1 MTTAAQTVLEP
12 AARVRAQKGQQQTR
26 STWSE
31 QSTPSTR
38 TTTGSSAAQ
47 QGRTEETHPDGAGLH
62 LRTRTFRPPV
72 PIPYLGRGE
81 ELPARDM
88 VFYGGLGALAVAG
101 ALEWPV
107 ALAIGGAT
115 WLLRGRRKE
124 GR

>member
-12 AARVRAQKGQQQTR
+12 AARVRAQKGQQQAGN
-26 STWSE
+26 
-31 QSTPSTR
+31 TPR
-38 TTTGSSAAQ
+38 MTTGRPQAWQ
-47 QGRTEETHPDGAGLH
+47 ERTEGTHPDGAGLH

-72 PIPYLGRGE
+72 PIPYLSRE
-81 ELPARDM
+81 ELPVRDLA
-88 VFYGGLGALAVAG
+88 FYGGLGVLTVAG

-124 GR
+124 EQH

>member
-12 AARVRAQKGQQQTR
+12 TARVRAQKGQRPAQG
-26 STWSE
+26 STWR
-31 QSTPSTR
+31 STPSTR
-38 TTTGSSAAQ
+38 TTTGSPQ
-47 QGRTEETHPDGAGLH
+47 VQRERTQETHPDGAGLH

-72 PIPYLGRGE
+72 PIPYLSRGE
-81 ELPARDM
+81 ELPARD
-88 VFYGGLGALAVAG
+88 VLFYGGLGVLTVAG

>member
-12 AARVRAQKGQQQTR
+12 TARVRAQKGQQ
-26 STWSE
+26 TWR
-31 QSTPSTR
+31 PPGPR
-38 TTTGSSAAQ
+38 TTTGSPQARRERA
-47 QGRTEETHPDGAGLH
+47 EEAHPDGAGLH

-72 PIPYLGRGE
+72 PIPYLSRE
-81 ELPARDM
+81 ELSARDLA
-88 VFYGGLGALAVAG
+88 FYGGLGVLTVAG

-124 GR
+124 EQH